1 MPTKSQFQFQYKS
14 LRNHIQQNEEEIS
27 AIVYITPNLEL
38 NFLLLMERR
47 IEKSGLP
54 GLKKQQKV
62 RDGIEK
68 RQLDYLLLRFHRVAA
83 KFVKRERERE

>member
-1 MPTKSQFQFQYKS
+1 MRRRFQPLF
-14 LRNHIQQNEEEIS
+14 
-27 AIVYITPNLEL
+27 ITPNLEL
-38 NFLLLMERR
+38 NYLLLMARR

-62 RDGIEK
+62 RDGIKK

-83 KFVKRERERE
+83 KFVERERERIKKWYNA

>member
-27 AIVYITPNLEL
+27 AIVYNTESRVKLPPLI
-38 NFLLLMERR
+38 LMARR
-47 IEKSGLP
+47 IEKSGSP

-62 RDGIEK
+62 RDGIKK

-83 KFVKRERERE
+83 KFVERERE

>member
-1 MPTKSQFQFQYKS
+1 M
-14 LRNHIQQNEEEIS
+14 
-27 AIVYITPNLEL
+27 A
-38 NFLLLMERR
+38 RR

-62 RDGIEK
+62 RDGIKK

-83 KFVKRERERE
+83 KFVERERERIKNGIMLNFYKLVPFIQVCKW